1 MVTTMKKLH
10 LLPLAVA
17 MISVIFFSIPS
28 VTAANP
34 LDLTGVNNFAILA
47 NTYTNTGEGTV
58 LNGDL
63 GYTVPPATPPT
74 VSGATFNSTN
84 PTYIAAEAIQA
95 NLIVSANNPT
105 QTGDCTTTLTAATVL
120 DSLTQP
126 LLPGVY
132 CITGAVSI
140 NEKITFSGDGVYIF
154 RMSGALNS
162 VANSIV
168 TLDGNAK
175 ADNVF
180 WVPVGATT
188 LGANSVFAGNVLS
201 DAAITV
207 GTTVNMTGRILS
219 NGAVTTGTL
228 VTITATQDITPP
240 VDIIPPV
247 TPGIITLFDKVSC
260 EALLAEAVPVWNSDT
275 STCTVATL
283 VIDPGDELVI
293 ASNVNFDIGTVTSS
307 GVIVNDGRINIASG
321 GVITTSGALT
331 NNGIIASNG
340 TITNSGPFNNFGI
353 LASSGTITNNPTGVI
368 QNIGI
373 ITSSGVITSSGAIQ
387 VNSTGMLIS
396 SGVLT
401 NTLNM
406 VNEGTI
412 MTSGIFTNSGPVMN
426 TGYVINQGLIT
437 NSNTITNSGNIFNLC
452 GGSIT
457 NSGTIAINTIIEQC
471 VA

>member
-1 MVTTMKKLH
+1 MVITMKKLH
-10 LLPLAVA
+10 LLPLVVA

-34 LDLTGVNNFAILA
+34 LDLIGVNNFAILA

-105 QTGDCTTTLTAATVL
+105 ETGDCTTTLTAATVL

-140 NEKITFSGDGVYIF
+140 NEKITLSGDGVYIF
-154 RMSGALNS
+154 RMGGALNS

-188 LGANSVFAGNVLS
+188 LGANSVFAGNILS

-240 VDIIPPV
+240 FDTTSPV
-247 TPGIITLFDKVSC
+247 ITLLGANPQGMVAGSSYV
-260 EALLAEAVPVWNSDT
+260 ELGATASDNK
-275 STCTVATL
+275 
-283 VIDPGDELVI
+283 DGD
-293 ASNVNFDIGTVTSS
+293 
-307 GVIVNDGRINIASG
+307 
-321 GVITTSGALT
+321 
-331 NNGIIASNG
+331 
-340 TITNSGPFNNFGI
+340 
-353 LASSGTITNNPTGVI
+353 ITNNI
-368 QNIGI
+368 
-373 ITSSGVITSSGAIQ
+373 AID
-387 VNSTGMLIS
+387 I
-396 SGVLT
+396 
-401 NTLNM
+401 
-406 VNEGTI
+406 NE
-412 MTSGIFTNSGPVMN
+412 
-426 TGYVINQGLIT
+426 LIT
-437 NSNTITNSGNIFNLC
+437 TVPGKYPVYYVVMDSLGNITMEIRTVIVESVVDTTNPSLSIESPAD
-452 GGSIT
+452 GSTLSTPDVTI
-457 NSGTIAINTIIEQC
+457 SGTASDDNSLASVQVSIDGNTSVSATGLESWS
-471 VA
+471 